1 VLSRPAD
8 VVLVNGSTVWY
19 GRDLVRN
26 DPFLEGQPVVV
37 RANGLSAEGRAYLER
52 LYPGR
57 VQEVTDAQLLQL
69 GMTPWTQHV
78 R

>member
-1 VLSRPAD
+1 
-8 VVLVNGSTVWY
+8 
-19 GRDLVRN
+19 
-26 DPFLEGQPVVV
+26 VVV